1 MLVLKTF
8 RISFKPI
15 SFLILFFIFG
25 FISIF
30 PAYFISLNFKGESLS
45 PLNFYL
51 NFLQK
56 KDFFGEDLSLKKFL
70 ELSNLNLKEF
80 FESQM
85 GFLFLISFI
94 LIFILYHIFLPL
106 IYRNLKGEKL
116 TFIFKNSI
124 FVLIFG
130 LIQML
135 IYLMIF
141 YLYFYFS
148 NELKEY
154 TDNLPLETYS
164 IALNGLLEIFFIL
177 LLLILRYFFSFIK
190 VLLSFEQI
198 VFSIIKKSFLLSFK
212 NFFNL
217 TIFNLLLFGINYLIL
232 NLLGGNIIN
241 VFTKTYFLLLSLSYY
256 LILSQ
261 EK

>member
-8 RISFKPI
+8 KISFKPI

-30 PAYFISLNFKGESLS
+30 PAYFISLNFKGDSLN

-56 KDFFGEDLSLKKFL
+56 KDFFGVDLTLKTNF
-70 ELSNLNLKEF
+70 NLKEF

-94 LIFILYHIFLPL
+94 LVFILYHIFLPL

-124 FVLIFG
+124 IVLIFG

-135 IYLMIF
+135 IYLMII

-198 VFSIIKKSFLLSFK
+198 SFSIIKKSFLLSFK

-232 NLLGGNIIN
+232 SLLGGNIIN

-256 LILSQ
+256 LILSA
-261 EK
+261 EV